1 MDHQNNTDAA
11 CVVRARLLLAAA
23 AIGVERLHSAAN
35 AANLASC
42 QLAGLRRMLAR
53 LEGRGGSGEP
63 GEGEAAALDAATVC
77 RAAKVLL
84 RFIRSRQW
92 PTGRF
97 VASGGRRGRSPA
109 QTGDRSGAGKTTLVN
124 TR

>member
-1 MDHQNNTDAA
+1 MDHQDNTDAV

-23 AIGVERLHSAAN
+23 AIGVERLQSAAN

-42 QLAGLRRMLAR
+42 RLAALRRMLAR
-53 LEGRGGSGEP
+53 LEGRAGSREP
-63 GEGEAAALDAATVC
+63 AEGKAAALDAATVC

-92 PTGRF
+92 PAGQF
-97 VASGGRRGRSPA
+97 VAVGSRQGRSSARKGSP
-109 QTGDRSGAGKTTLVN
+109 GGAAKATQIN
-124 TR
+124 AR